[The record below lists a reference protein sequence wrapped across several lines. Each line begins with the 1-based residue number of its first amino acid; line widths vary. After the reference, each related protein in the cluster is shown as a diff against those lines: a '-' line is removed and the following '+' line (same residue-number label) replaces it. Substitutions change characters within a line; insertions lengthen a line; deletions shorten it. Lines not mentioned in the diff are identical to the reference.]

1 MPDSSSDLLSTESSE
16 TRGEVTRLLRAW
28 SDGDDDSRDRL
39 MALLY
44 DELRRLAGAYMRR
57 HGNITLQATA
67 VVNEAYLRLV
77 DLDIAWNGRPH
88 FFAVASTLMRRILVD
103 EARRRN
109 AKKRGGEAERVGLD
123 DADFDRLTAARQ
135 DRQLIALDDAL
146 KALAETDPRKARAVE
161 LRFFGGLTLA
171 ETAEV
176 MGLASATVE
185 RDLKA
190 ARAWLATEIAE
201 P

>member
-1 MPDSSSDLLSTESSE
+1 MADPSSDLLSTEPSE
-16 TRGEVTRLLRAW
+16 NRGEVTRLLRAW
-28 SDGDDDSRDRL
+28 SDGDEDSRDRL

-67 VVNEAYLRLV
+67 VVNEAYVRLV

-123 DADFDRLTAARQ
+123 DADFDRLTATPQ

-176 MGLASATVE
+176 MGIASATVE

>member
-1 MPDSSSDLLSTESSE
+1 MADPSSDLLSTEPSE

-67 VVNEAYLRLV
+67 VVNEAYVRFV

-123 DADFDRLTAARQ
+123 DADFDRLAAAPQ

-176 MGLASATVE
+176 MGIAGATVE